1 LVIIYCQSFLF
12 YDEASK
18 VRRKLWLNLPL
29 ETGPAYGKR
38 LVAGLA
44 GGLAVWRQPASWRG
58 RPYKRH
64 HRNEAA
70 RDGGEPFFA
79 PQLSN
84 VKVGVH
90 RRQRSSETKVTATR
104 PITLSLI
111 VRFSAKY
118 YVFL

>member
-29 ETGPAYGKR
+29 ETGPAYGKDW
-38 LVAGLA
+38 LPDW
-44 GGLAVWRQPASWRG
+44 LAVWRQPASWRG

-84 VKVGVH
+84 VIVGVH
-90 RRQRSSETKVTATR
+90 RRQWSSEKEVTATR